1 MTRVVVA
8 VSAVADLERMIST
21 HSLPATTRARV
32 RASLE
37 VLTSFP
43 LIGPALT
50 GPWEGFR
57 FVLGPW
63 PWLLIVYVYDETA
76 DQVAIITIQ
85 DSRSTR
91 AATSLPKGP

>member
-8 VSAVADLERMIST
+8 ASAMADLDKMTAT
-21 HSLPATTRARV
+21 HSLPAKTRVRV

-37 VLTSFP
+37 VLASFP
-43 LIGPALT
+43 LIGQALT
-50 GPWEGFR
+50 GRWEGFR

-63 PWLLIVYVYDETA
+63 PWMLIVYVYDEKT
-76 DQVAIITIQ
+76 DQVAIVTIQ
-85 DSRSTR
+85 DSRSAR